1 MARSANQKLKLLY
14 LKDYLLRSSDEEH
27 PLTISDMIG
36 HLGSCGIQAERKS
49 LYSDI
54 EALQNYGL
62 DIIKVKGRAAGY
74 YAASRDFELPEIKLL
89 VDAIQSS
96 RFITTD
102 KTLKL
107 ISKIEG
113 LASVHQGRRL
123 QRQVVVQNRVK
134 TMNESVFYNV
144 DALSEAIEGQ
154 KCISFKYFEY
164 DRDKN
169 QVFRNNGQRYHVSPE
184 FLVWDDEN
192 YYLVSIRTDDGQL
205 RHFRV
210 DKMSDIAI
218 SDLPAL
224 PASVDQARYTSWLF
238 GMYGGEV
245 RSVRLKFANELAGVA
260 IDRFGKNVTFA
271 PFGDDHFTVNVEVIV
286 SPQFMAW
293 LVGLGGKVQIL
304 SPDDVRERFKK
315 HLRGCLEIYE

>member
-1 MARSANQKLKLLY
+1 MDMARSANQKLKLLY

-27 PLTISDMIG
+27 PVTIGDMIAY
-36 HLGSCGIQAERKS
+36 LGSCGIQAERKS

-123 QRQVVVQNRVK
+123 QRQVVVQNRV
-134 TMNESVFYNV
+134 
-144 DALSEAIEGQ
+144 
-154 KCISFKYFEY
+154 
-164 DRDKN
+164 R
-169 QVFRNNGQRYHVSPE
+169 R
-184 FLVWDDEN
+184 
-192 YYLVSIRTDDGQL
+192 
-205 RHFRV
+205 
-210 DKMSDIAI
+210 
-218 SDLPAL
+218 
-224 PASVDQARYTSWLF
+224 
-238 GMYGGEV
+238 
-245 RSVRLKFANELAGVA
+245 
-260 IDRFGKNVTFA
+260 
-271 PFGDDHFTVNVEVIV
+271 
-286 SPQFMAW
+286 
-293 LVGLGGKVQIL
+293 
-304 SPDDVRERFKK
+304 
-315 HLRGCLEIYE
+315 